1 MPSKTAVP
9 PALGLD
15 WGTERA
21 LLDSG
26 PRASPGSSASDAMQ
40 RSRLQL
46 LCGLSG
52 SLDKDKS
59 QVDPGVPGNL
69 PPWQLQVEWGI

>member
-40 RSRLQL
+40 RSLARGCSFCVASREVLTRI
-46 LCGLSG
+46 
-52 SLDKDKS
+52 KAR
-59 QVDPGVPGNL
+59 
-69 PPWQLQVEWGI
+69 